1 MSNYGR
7 DVLWDAATWA
17 DLDQAVSDEVNRVRV
32 ARKIFRT
39 EDVSSATGAAPF
51 WVSVAE
57 ITQLSMPE
65 TKARPFVD
73 ISVPFWL
80 TVGQAEAE
88 DTLHTGRTLA
98 RAAAKLLA
106 MAEDHTIFRGGTPM
120 PNAAVRT
127 SNQNGLIGLAQQSGM
142 QPRAVLPIAADNPA
156 DLHARPRSLLAKVN
170 RGITDQTAAGWPG
183 PYALILGA
191 GLYTAASAR
200 LDPGSAETPAGP
212 ARTDASPLPPERRA
226 GAGDRG
232 TRVARRRCDDDLHG
246 ERGVSDVLGRGTA
259 RPPGRPLPLSCL
271 RTFPV
276 CGYRSGEHY
285 AFPRLSEWIT
295 PSPVQPS
302 HRRHRA
308 PASCGPARTE
318 PSTAST

>member
-200 LDPGSAETPAGP
+200 LDPGSAETPADRLAPTLRHCLLSG
-212 ARTDASPLPPERRA
+212 ALEPET
-226 GAGDRG
+226 GVLVSLAGDA
-232 TRVARRRCDDDLHG
+232 T
-246 ERGVSDVLGRGTA
+246 TI
-259 RPPGRPLPLSCL
+259 
-271 RTFPV
+271 
-276 CGYRSGEHY
+276 Y
-285 AFPRLSEWIT
+285 
-295 PSPVQPS
+295 
-302 HRRHRA
+302 
-308 PASCGPARTE
+308 
-318 PSTAST
+318 TASEASVTFSAEELHDRQGARYRFRVSERFQFAVTDRASITRFQG